1 MFCRNLAK
9 KQERLPAFAVWRDAA
24 STIRGDREIGWCPAI
39 TEITFWKSGRLC
51 QSVYRLDLICFV
63 NGIPLVFFELKAV
76 YINIRTGFDEN
87 LSDYSDTIPH
97 AFYHNAF
104 LIVSNG

>member
-1 MFCRNLAK
+1 
-9 KQERLPAFAVWRDAA
+9 
-24 STIRGDREIGWCPAI
+24 
-39 TEITFWKSGRLC
+39 
-51 QSVYRLDLICFV
+51 
-63 NGIPLVFFELKAV
+63 VFFELKAV